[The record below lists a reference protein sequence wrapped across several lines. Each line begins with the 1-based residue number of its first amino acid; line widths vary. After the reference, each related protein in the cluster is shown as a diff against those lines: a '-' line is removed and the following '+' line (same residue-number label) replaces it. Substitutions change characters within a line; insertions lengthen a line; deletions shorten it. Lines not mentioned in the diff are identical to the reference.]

1 MKNKLKGFTLM
12 ELIVVIAII
21 AVLAGALIPS
31 ASYFIR
37 NAKLKT
43 ANAQA
48 KVVFNAALT
57 VSQEYE
63 SKNLSMLNIAD
74 GKPSMTG
81 DSIYFFY
88 DGTNGWA
95 GSTEVAN
102 TNATKLAYTFIER
115 VNKKVKSDD
124 SENCV
129 WAVQY
134 SKLIYD
140 KNGNVIGKCDAFPI
154 LKAACYSTTKT
165 DRYVGGYPLPTE
177 STESSYDTL
186 DADVLYALNRA
197 GANKN

>member
-12 ELIVVIAII
+12 ELMVVIAII

-63 SKNLSMLNIAD
+63 SKNLSMLSPTD
-74 GKPSMTG
+74 GNPASAG
-81 DSIYFFY
+81 DNNYFFY
-88 DGTNGWA
+88 DGTDGYF
-95 GSTEVAN
+95 G
-102 TNATKLAYTFIER
+102 ATKIDDTRPLAKTFVNR

-124 SENCV
+124 SDSCV
-129 WAVQY
+129 WAVY
-134 SKLIYD
+134 YK
-140 KNGNVIGKCDAFPI
+140 KVGTFPQ
-154 LKAACYSTTKT
+154 LTAACYSTTKT
-165 DRYVGGYPLPTE
+165 DRYVGGYPVPTE
-177 STESSYDTL
+177 STKSSYDALSSGT
-186 DADVLYALNRA
+186 VLTALGDA
-197 GANKN
+197 GAGISTPSETE

>member
-12 ELIVVIAII
+12 ELMVVIAII

-63 SKNLSMLNIAD
+63 SKNLSMLSPKD
-74 GKPSMTG
+74 GNPSDAG
-81 DSIYFFY
+81 DDNYFFY
-88 DGTNGWA
+88 DGTDGYF
-95 GSTEVAN
+95 GT
-102 TNATKLAYTFIER
+102 TKIDDTRPLAKTFVNR

-124 SENCV
+124 SESCV

-134 SKLIYD
+134 MTLSS
-140 KNGNVIGKCDAFPI
+140 NGTSNDAFPT
-154 LKAACYSTTKT
+154 LVSACYASTST
-165 DRYVGGYPLPTE
+165 DRYVGCYPKPTP
-177 STESSYDTL
+177 STGIDKYETL
-186 DADVLYALNRA
+186 SVKLDKWVNFARTGVWTN
-197 GANKN
+197 